1 MNRPQNVASDDRPGE
16 GPEREPEVDPTG
28 LELDSDSRLEAVY
41 RLEAWIRCA
50 NCRESIDTIGVVR
63 LLRAKVNFTSGLPR
77 RGYLAVCPRC
87 RTAIPAD
94 VGGML

>member
-1 MNRPQNVASDDRPGE
+1 MDRALNLAAAGRTDDESPPRADEEASLALDGE
-16 GPEREPEVDPTG
+16 
-28 LELDSDSRLEAVY
+28 SKLEAVY

-50 NCRESIDTIGVVR
+50 NCREAIDTVGVVR
-63 LLRAKVNFTSGLPR
+63 LLRTRVNFTSGLPR

-94 VGGML
+94 VGGAL

>member
-1 MNRPQNVASDDRPGE
+1 MQSMASVDRTEGDTTLEQETGE
-16 GPEREPEVDPTG
+16 SS
-28 LELDSDSRLEAVY
+28 LELDSESRLEAVY

-50 NCRESIDTIGVVR
+50 NCREPIDTIGVVR
-63 LLRAKVNFTSGLPR
+63 LLRTKVNFTSGLPR

-94 VGGML
+94 VGGLL

>member
-1 MNRPQNVASDDRPGE
+1 MDRPHNLAAAGRTDQE
-16 GPEREPEVDPTG
+16 SPPPPDEEAS
-28 LELDSDSRLEAVY
+28 LALDAESRLEAVY

-50 NCRESIDTIGVVR
+50 NCREAIDSIGVVR
-63 LLRAKVNFTSGLPR
+63 LLRTRVNFTSGLPR

-94 VGGML
+94 VGGAL